1 MASLMEEIADAL
13 ARDTL
18 RVVDETGDED
28 LIALVGRTIGASST
42 TTQEAFMTAVR
53 VRIAE
58 ERARR
63 LLAQRA
69 DDDWPLKPYAP
80 GGVMV
85 AGAVPALPP
94 PSMPAPREP
103 RRSSVFDGPPLPPDE
118 PPMGHEPIIEDEE
131 PEEEE
136 DPEVEPE
143 PAPIAEEPPPPEPL
157 PDDGRIRP
165 RHPGAQPRVPAA
177 AAAPV
182 SIEAALAL
190 ATSLPRKPLAE
201 VEKPKAD
208 PLYPDVEIP
217 DGDWG

>member
-42 TTQEAFMTAVR
+42 TTQEAFTTAVR

-80 GGVMV
+80 GGGTVVMT
-85 AGAVPALPP
+85 GAVPALPAP
-94 PSMPAPREP
+94 MPAPREP
-103 RRSSVFDGPPLPPDE
+103 RRTSIFDGPPLPPDE

-131 PEEEE
+131 DE
-136 DPEVEPE
+136 DEPEVEPE
-143 PAPIAEEPPPPEPL
+143 PAPVAEEPPPPEPP

-165 RHPGAQPRVPAA
+165 RRPGGAPREVA